1 MDGKRRDGIMTTT
14 TAHKITISDKDRRN
28 LRPFMREHKKALRR
42 SLIKQEGIWA
52 VFYGEDVVGRKEGEE
67 R

>member
-1 MDGKRRDGIMTTT
+1 MTTT
-14 TAHKITISDKDRRN
+14 THKITISDKDRRV
-28 LRPFMREHKKALRR
+28 LRPFMREHKAALRR